1 MGNAGGLYQAIH
13 YLSFVVRVCPS
24 GQSLVFQRIDF
35 LLQFGWVET
44 IAQKINVGQ
53 GGEDAFEGLRN
64 AEILAGNHL
73 ECASDTAVIVGE
85 EVAGGEGAA
94 RPMMGQ

>member
-1 MGNAGGLYQAIH
+1 MGDAGGLDEAIH
-13 YLSFVVRVCPS
+13 YLSFVVRVCPCS
-24 GQSLVFQRIDF
+24 QSLVFQRIDF

-44 IAQKINVGQ
+44 IAQKIYIRQ
-53 GGEDAFEGLRN
+53 GGEYAFEGQRN
-64 AEILAGNHL
+64 AENLASNHL
-73 ECASDTAVIVGE
+73 ECASDAAVIVGE